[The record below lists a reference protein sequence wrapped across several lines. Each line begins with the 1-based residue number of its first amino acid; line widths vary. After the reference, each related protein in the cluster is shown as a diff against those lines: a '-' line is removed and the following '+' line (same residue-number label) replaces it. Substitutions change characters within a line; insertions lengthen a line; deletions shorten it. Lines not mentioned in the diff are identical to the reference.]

1 MSRSTVSR
9 RAAVTLLGL
18 LAGALIVGATP
29 LSASAHDQVLSTAPA
44 SQEHLEVAPTEVS
57 MVFSDAV
64 LDLGA
69 TILVVDEAGTD
80 WAQGD
85 VRIAGSAASQ
95 GLNGDLPDGRYQVR
109 WRVVSADG
117 HPISGTFDF
126 AIGEVAP
133 AAPDRPASPSVAPT
147 LQAATDSDSGR
158 NSVAEPSFILIGLG
172 GAVAGFLIFVLI
184 LTLRKRTT
192 P

>member
-1 MSRSTVSR
+1 MSRLTSPR
-9 RAAVTLLGL
+9 RIAVAVLGL

-44 SQEHLEVAPTEVS
+44 AQEHLDVAPTEVS

-69 TILVVDEAGTD
+69 TILIADMAGTD
-80 WAQGD
+80 WAAGD
-85 VRIAGSAASQ
+85 VRIDGNSVSQ
-95 GLNGDLPDGRYQVR
+95 GLNGDLADGRYQVR

-126 AIGEVAP
+126 ALGEVSAAAP
-133 AAPDRPASPSVAPT
+133 AASGSPSATPG
-147 LQAATDSDSGR
+147 LRAATDSAAGR
-158 NSVAEPSFILIGLG
+158 NAVTGPPFILIGLG
-172 GAVAGFLIFVLI
+172 GAVAGFLIYVLI
-184 LTLRKRTT
+184 LTLRKRPTT
-192 P
+192 

>member
-1 MSRSTVSR
+1 MSRSTSSR
-9 RAAVTLLGL
+9 LTAVALLGL
-18 LAGALIVGATP
+18 LGGALIVGATP
-29 LSASAHDQVLSTAPA
+29 TAASAHDQVLSTAPA
-44 SQEHLEVAPTEVS
+44 SQEHLDVAPTEVS

-80 WAQGD
+80 WAANT
-85 VRIAGSAASQ
+85 VRIDGSAVRQ
-95 GLNGDLPDGRYQVR
+95 GLTGELPDGRYQVR

-126 AIGEVAP
+126 AVGEVAAGQP
-133 AAPDRPASPSVAPT
+133 FAQATASAAPTP
-147 LQAATDSDSGR
+147 QEATGSDSSR
-158 NSVAEPSFILIGLG
+158 TPAVEPSFILIGLG

-184 LTLRKRTT
+184 LALRKT
-192 P
+192 PKP